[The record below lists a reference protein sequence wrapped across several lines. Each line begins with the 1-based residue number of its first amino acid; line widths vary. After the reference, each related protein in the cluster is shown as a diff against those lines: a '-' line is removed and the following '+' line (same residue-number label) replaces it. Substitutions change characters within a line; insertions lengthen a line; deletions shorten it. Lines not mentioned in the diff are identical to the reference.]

1 MKPLDRPN
9 KWFTVLLFLLP
20 SLIGFL
26 IFVFI
31 PTITVIGLA
40 FTNYSGGFNISY
52 VGLDNFI
59 QALTNSTFQKAL
71 SNTIWF
77 TLATVFF
84 QLLLG
89 FIFAVILNGK
99 LIGRTFFRAVI
110 FLPVILSNIAVSLIF
125 VLIFHPSK
133 GPLNNFLLSMGLPA
147 VPWLTSPSTALLT
160 IIIVTLWQSFGYYM
174 ILFLSGLQSI
184 SPELY
189 EAGEIDGANAF
200 QRLIHIT
207 VPMLSPNKFLC
218 VIMAIINSFK
228 VFDQIFAMTGG
239 QLGGGP
245 AGSTTVLVFD
255 IYQRAFTNYEMG
267 YASAESLILLLIV
280 LLITIIQYRGQNKW
294 VTYE

>member
-207 VPMLSPNKFLC
+207 VPMLSPTTFLC

-280 LLITIIQYRGQNKW
+280 LLITIIQYRGQHKW

>member
-1 MKPLDRPN
+1 MKSSYRPN

-20 SLIGFL
+20 SLLGFL
-26 IFVFI
+26 VFVFI
-31 PTITVIGLA
+31 PIIAVIGLA

-59 QALTNSTFQKAL
+59 KAFTNSTFQKAL
-71 SNTIWF
+71 SNTIVF
-77 TLATVFF
+77 TLVTVFF

-89 FIFAVILNGK
+89 FIFAIILNGK

-110 FLPVILSNIAVSLIF
+110 FLPVILSNIAVSLVF

-147 VPWLTSPSTALLT
+147 LPWLTSPNTALLT
-160 IIIVTLWQSFGYYM
+160 IILVTLWQSFGYYM
-174 ILFLSGLQSI
+174 VLFLSGLQSI

-189 EAGEIDGANAF
+189 EAGEIDGANSF
-200 QRLIHIT
+200 QRLMHIT
-207 VPMLSPNKFLC
+207 VPMLSPTTFLC
-218 VIMAIINSFK
+218 VIMAVINSFK

-280 LLITIIQYRGQNKW
+280 LLITIIQYRGQHKW

>member
-133 GPLNNFLLSMGLPA
+133 GPLNNFLLSMGLPT

-207 VPMLSPNKFLC
+207 VPMLSPTTFLC

-280 LLITIIQYRGQNKW
+280 LLITIIQYRGQHKW

>member
-147 VPWLTSPSTALLT
+147 VPWLTSPSTALST

-207 VPMLSPNKFLC
+207 VPMLSPTTFLC

-280 LLITIIQYRGQNKW
+280 LLITIIQYRGQHKW

>member
-189 EAGEIDGANAF
+189 EAGEIDGANVF

-207 VPMLSPNKFLC
+207 VPMLSPTTFLC

-280 LLITIIQYRGQNKW
+280 LLITIIQYRGQHKW

>member
-1 MKPLDRPN
+1 MKSSYRPN

-20 SLIGFL
+20 SLIGFVVFVL
-26 IFVFI
+26 IPI
-31 PTITVIGLA
+31 IAMICLA
-40 FTNYSGGFNISY
+40 FTNYSGGFKTSFI
-52 VGLDNFI
+52 GLDNFI
-59 QALTNSTFQKAL
+59 RALNNSNFQNAL
-71 SNTIWF
+71 SNTIRF
-77 TLATVFF
+77 TIVTVIF

-89 FIFAVILNGK
+89 LIFAVILNGK
-99 LIGRTFFRAVI
+99 LIGRTLFRAII

-133 GPLNNFLLSMGLPA
+133 GPLNQFLLSIGIPA
-147 VPWLTSPSTALLT
+147 IPWLTSPKTALMT
-160 IIIVTLWQSFGYYM
+160 IILVTLWQSFGYYM
-174 ILFLSGLQSI
+174 VLFLSGLQTI

-189 EAGEIDGANAF
+189 EAGAIDGANSF

-207 VPMLSPNKFLC
+207 IPMLSPTTFLC
-218 VIMAIINSFK
+218 VIMSVINSFK

-267 YASAESLILLLIV
+267 YASAESLILLIIV
-280 LLITIIQYRGQNKW
+280 LLITIIQYRGQHKW

>member
-207 VPMLSPNKFLC
+207 VPMLSPTTFLR

-280 LLITIIQYRGQNKW
+280 LLITIIQYRGQHKW

>member
-1 MKPLDRPN
+1 MKSSYQPN

-26 IFVFI
+26 VFVFVPI
-31 PTITVIGLA
+31 IAVVGLA
-40 FTNYSGGFNISY
+40 FTNYSGGLNTSFI
-52 VGLDNFI
+52 GLDNFI
-59 QALTNSTFQKAL
+59 KALTNSTFQTAL
-71 SNTIWF
+71 SNTVTF
-77 TLATVFF
+77 TLVTVGF

-89 FIFAVILNGK
+89 FIFAIILNGK
-99 LIGRTFFRAVI
+99 LIGRAFFRAVI

-133 GPLNNFLLSMGLPA
+133 GPMNSFLNSINLPSL
-147 VPWLTSPSTALLT
+147 PWLTSPKTALMT
-160 IIIVTLWQSFGYYM
+160 IILVTLWQSFGYYM

-184 SPELY
+184 NPELY
-189 EAGEIDGANAF
+189 EAGEIDGANSF
-200 QRLIHIT
+200 QRLIRIT
-207 VPMLSPNKFLC
+207 VPMLSPTTFLC
-218 VIMAIINSFK
+218 VIMSVINSFK

-245 AGSTTVLVFD
+245 ARSTTVLVFD

-267 YASAESLILLLIV
+267 YASAESLILLIIV
-280 LLITIIQYRGQNKW
+280 LLITIIQYRGQHKW